1 MAETNNEQVMS
12 KRDAMSARL
21 KKKYPDQE
29 FGDDEALFGRINDD
43 YDDYDKRLG
52 EYQQREQSIVD
63 MFNSD
68 PRSAHF
74 MNNWR
79 AGSTPEVELMR
90 QFGDTFRE
98 ALDDPEKL
106 DELEAAHKEYLDRV
120 AKSKELEEQY
130 EQNIGA
136 SIDTLDQFQ
145 SENGLSDEQA
155 DAVMDFLNGIF
166 HDAIVGKY
174 SRESMEMA
182 LKAINHD
189 EDVATADADAE
200 VRGRNTKINE
210 TLRKR
215 QAGDGTAPLNGRN
228 GRVEKPAGPDLGAL
242 NRFDGNDDIFARG
255 GEKRISRR

>member
-1 MAETNNEQVMS
+1 MADTNNEQVMS
-12 KRDAMSARL
+12 KRDAMSDRL

-43 YDDYDKRLG
+43 YDDFDKQIG
-52 EYQQREQSIVD
+52 EYQQREQSFVD

-79 AGSTPEVELMR
+79 NGSTPEIEMMR
-90 QFGDTFRE
+90 QFGDTFKE
-98 ALDDPEKL
+98 ALDDPDKL

-130 EQNIGA
+130 NQNIGA
-136 SIDTLDQFQ
+136 SIETLDQFQ
-145 SENGLSDEQA
+145 AENGLSDEQA
-155 DAVMDFLNGIF
+155 DQVMDFLNGIF
-166 HDAIVGKY
+166 NDAIVGKY

-215 QAGDGTAPLNGRN
+215 QAGDGTAPLNGKN
-228 GRVEKPAGPDLGAL
+228 GRASASAGPDLGAL
-242 NRFDGNDDIFARG
+242 NRFEGNDDIFSRG
-255 GEKRISRR
+255 GEKRITRR